1 MDSPTG
7 NDPSGSSS
15 KGAETLP
22 DATGGD
28 DLDHDK
34 RPSDDTGTDQTS
46 LTSDNTRDSAEN
58 PKSEDEKPSDIAKI
72 EESSSMRSTNEDAT
86 DNVNSESSAGLDIQ
100 HESKPKPSFNTKSTL
115 SDEVLLDHILGTI
128 YGNCIGDAIGLL
140 TEFMTKKEAM
150 HIYGN
155 YYEKTRFQKV
165 YETLTHPKMPNLE
178 YDMKY
183 KDFHRERFDTGDW
196 TDDSDQM
203 ILILLSLVE
212 NSGKM
217 DPVDYAGRL
226 KKWSREGFKE
236 LGDMGGMGIGS
247 TTHSVLRHP
256 QFLTNPHEAA
266 KYVWEFSG
274 RYLAPNGGVMRTS
287 VLGIHDFGNI
297 DEVISNTMAACKVT
311 HADPRCVASCV
322 AVTTAVAIMLQ
333 GKHMKPTGG
342 YDVEAVVKEAYE
354 YACTAFESKQE
365 KQDLKEYMFAKS
377 LNDLQLDESGKI
389 GYTYKC
395 MGAGFW
401 ALRQENFRDALEAI
415 AFEGG
420 DADTNGAVAGA
431 LLGCKLGASALPA
444 TWLNGLKYKDW
455 LDGHIGSFLALLGLS
470 K

>member
-7 NDPSGSSS
+7 NDQSGSSA
-15 KGAETLP
+15 KEAETLP
-22 DATGGD
+22 DATGAGGD
-28 DLDHDK
+28 DLDHSK
-34 RPSDDTGTDQTS
+34 RPSNDTGTEENSSTR
-46 LTSDNTRDSAEN
+46 DNTGDSAEN
-58 PKSEDEKPSDIAKI
+58 PKSEEEKPSNV
-72 EESSSMRSTNEDAT
+72 ESSSMRSTDEDAAV
-86 DNVNSESSAGLDIQ
+86 NVNSESSAGLDIQ

-150 HIYGN
+150 H
-155 YYEKTRFQKV
+155 
-165 YETLTHPKMPNLE
+165 
-178 YDMKY
+178 
-183 KDFHRERFDTGDW
+183 
-196 TDDSDQM
+196 
-203 ILILLSLVE
+203 
-212 NSGKM
+212 M

-266 KYVWEFSG
+266 RYVWEYSG

-287 VLGIHDFGNI
+287 ILGIHDFGDI
-297 DEVISNTMAACKVT
+297 DTVISNTMAACKVT
-311 HADPRCVASCV
+311 HADPRCIASCV

-333 GKHMKPTGG
+333 GKHMKQTGE

-354 YACTAFESKQE
+354 YACTALESKQE
-365 KQDLKEYMFAKS
+365 KEDLKEYMFAKS

-431 LLGCKLGASALPA
+431 LLGCKLGASALPT
-444 TWLNGLKYKDW
+444 TWRNGLKYKDW
-455 LDGHIGSFLALLGLS
+455 LDGHIGSFLALLGLR